1 MVPKCKLSIKLP
13 SLYIMIYKGNRHE
26 DERGIVTFNNNFDAS
41 AVKRIYTLENH
52 DTHFIRGWQ
61 GHKNEQRW
69 FTAISGSFE
78 VRLICIDDW
87 ETPTTSLEPEVY
99 RLEAGKLDVL
109 HVPAGYITSIQ
120 ALEKCSKLL
129 VMADFGLG
137 EIEDDYRFP
146 ADYFEN

>member
-1 MVPKCKLSIKLP
+1 
-13 SLYIMIYKGNRHE
+13 MIYKGNRHE
-26 DERGIVTFNNNFDAS
+26 DERGIVTFNNDFDAS

-52 DTHFIRGWQ
+52 NTDFIRGWQ
-61 GHKNEQRW
+61 GHKIEQRW

-78 VRLICIDDW
+78 VRLIGPDNW
-87 ETPTTSLEPEVY
+87 ETPSTSLQPQIY
-99 RLEAGKLDVL
+99 CLEARKLDVL

-129 VMADFGLG
+129 VMADYGLD